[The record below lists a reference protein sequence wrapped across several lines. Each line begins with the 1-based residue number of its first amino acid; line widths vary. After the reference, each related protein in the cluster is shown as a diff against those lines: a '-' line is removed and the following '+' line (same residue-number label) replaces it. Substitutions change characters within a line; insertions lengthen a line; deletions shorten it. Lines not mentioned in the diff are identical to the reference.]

1 MNALGV
7 DVSRWQR
14 TVDWKTLRAGGV
26 SFAIIKAS
34 QGVAIS
40 DALLQEHFAGARK
53 AGMVTGL
60 FHWVDP
66 TLPAGA
72 QVEHF
77 LKTCQ
82 GLDFDFAALDVEQH
96 WQSWQEWARNQIVQR
111 VAPERI
117 SSAAHEA
124 ALKVRAATDKRVVIY
139 TRPSFVQ
146 EYALPMQNWLPE
158 WPLWLAYYPY
168 PAGRVW
174 TTWEKLVSHHL
185 PRIPGPKLTAGCSNW
200 HFWQFSGD
208 KFVLPGAVSPLDLNF
223 FNGSEPDL
231 RAWIQERG
239 KAQVEISDSD
249 KLARLWQAHPEL
261 RQP

>member
-14 TVDWKTLRAGGV
+14 TVDWKTLRAAGV

-40 DALLQEHFAGARK
+40 DALLQAHFEGARQ
-53 AGMVTGL
+53 AGMVTGV

-66 TLPAGA
+66 TLPPTA

-124 ALKVRAATDKRVVIY
+124 AVALRAATDKQVVIY

-146 EYALPMQNWLPE
+146 EYALPMQAWLSE
-158 WPLWLAYYPY
+158 WPVWLAYYPY
-168 PAGRVW
+168 PTGRVW
-174 TTWEKLVSHHL
+174 ATWEKLVSHHL
-185 PRIPGPKLTAGCSNW
+185 PRIPGPKLAPGCSTW
-200 HFWQFSGD
+200 QFWQFSGD

-223 FNGSEPDL
+223 FNGSEADL
-231 RAWIQERG
+231 RAWIHQRE

-249 KLARLWQAHPEL
+249 KLTRLWQAHPEL

>member
-14 TVDWKTLRAGGV
+14 TVDWKTLRAAGV
-26 SFAIIKAS
+26 SFAVIKAS
-34 QGVAIS
+34 QGVTVS
-40 DALLQEHFAGARK
+40 DALLRAHFEGAQQ
-53 AGMVTGL
+53 AGMVTGVY
-60 FHWVDP
+60 HWVDP
-66 TLPAGA
+66 TLPPGA

-82 GLDFDFAALDVEQH
+82 GLDFDFAAVDVEQH

-117 SSAAHEA
+117 SSTAREVAAA
-124 ALKVRAATDKRVVIY
+124 VRAATDKQVLVY
-139 TRPSFVQ
+139 TRTSFVQ
-146 EYALPMQNWLPE
+146 EYALPMQVWLPE
-158 WPLWLAYYPY
+158 WPVWLAYYPY

-174 TTWEKLVSHHL
+174 TTWEKLISSHL
-185 PRIPGPKLTAGCSNW
+185 PRIPGPKLIPGCSRW

-208 KFVLPGAVSPLDLNF
+208 KFVLPGAAVPLDLNF
-223 FNGSEPDL
+223 FNGDEAEL
-231 RAWIQERG
+231 RSWIRNPVTTQ
-239 KAQVEISDSD
+239 AEISDSD

>member
-7 DVSRWQR
+7 DVSHWHR

-34 QGVAIS
+34 QGVVVS
-40 DALLQEHFAGARK
+40 DALLRTHFAGARQ
-53 AGMVTGL
+53 AGMVTGV

-96 WQSWQEWARNQIVQR
+96 WQSWAEWARHQIVQHIP
-111 VAPERI
+111 PERI
-117 SSAAHEA
+117 SSVAHEA
-124 ALKVRAATDKRVVIY
+124 GVALRAATDKQVIIY

-146 EYALPMQNWLPE
+146 EYARPMQSWLPE

-168 PAGRVW
+168 PVGKIW
-174 TTWEKLVSHHL
+174 TNWENLIKRYS
-185 PRIPGPKLTAGCSNW
+185 PRIPGPKLPPGCSNW
-200 HFWQFSGD
+200 RFWQFSGD
-208 KFVLPGAVSPLDLNF
+208 KFLLPGVISPLDLNY
-223 FNGSEPDL
+223 FNGDEVEL
-231 RAWIQERG
+231 HAWIGERG
-239 KAQVEISDSD
+239 SSRAQISDSE
-249 KLARLWQAHPEL
+249 KLSRLWQAHPEL

>member
-14 TVDWKTLRAGGV
+14 TIDWKTLRTVGV

-34 QGVAIS
+34 QGVTIS
-40 DALLQEHFAGARK
+40 DGLLHAHFSGARQ
-53 AGMVTGL
+53 AGLVTGV

-66 TLPAGA
+66 TLPPTA
-72 QVEHF
+72 QVDHF

-111 VAPERI
+111 VPPERI
-117 SSAAHEA
+117 SRAAHEA
-124 ALKVRAATDKRVVIY
+124 AVAVRAATDKPVVIY

-146 EYALPMQNWLPE
+146 EYAQPMLAWLPE

-168 PAGRVW
+168 PAGKVW
-174 TTWEKLVSHHL
+174 TNWENLVNKHL
-185 PRIPGPKLTAGCSNW
+185 PRIPGPKLPPGCSNW
-200 HFWQFSGD
+200 RFWQFSGD
-208 KFVLPGAVSPLDLNF
+208 KFVLPGAVSPLDLNY
-223 FNGSEPDL
+223 FNGDEAEL
-231 RAWIQERG
+231 RAWVGQKGSAR
-239 KAQVEISDSD
+239 VEISDSE
-249 KLARLWQAHPEL
+249 KLTRLWQAHPEL